1 MKAYILSMIAAAV
14 LSAIVKAFVD
24 NKTATGKLIGLLCGV
39 VLVISIVNPM
49 VNIKFYNLSAY
60 FRSISADAE
69 GYIRDGTDAAEKSV
83 ADIIKSRTEAY
94 ILDKADQMGLDIS
107 VEVELDGNNG
117 HIPAGVIIKGKV
129 SPYAREIM
137 RDFLQDDL
145 GIAKENQQWI

>member
-49 VNIKFYNLSAY
+49 VNIKFNNLSAY

-107 VEVELDGNNG
+107 VEVELDEDIDSIPCGVTING
-117 HIPAGVIIKGKV
+117 IV
-129 SPYAREIM
+129 SPYAKEVISEYM
-137 RDFLQDDL
+137 EETL
-145 GIAKENQQWI
+145 GITRENQKWT